1 MEDMYLEID
10 RRHSYERGKYL
21 KLVVDSVKNDSEFIY
36 TMLCDR
42 VAKRFEIDNYA
53 SCISDIIKHYVE
65 NVDMDFNE
73 WLYCDDAPLIVPL
86 HKIVGLFPEFANLG
100 KSKYEIVNIANKMYG
115 LDMHIDYDCCGDS
128 YVYAYSFNFNSFT
141 PICVDDVSDIKKEI
155 EFCEKYGI
163 DHKELDEKIGKL
175 MELI

>member
-1 MEDMYLEID
+1 MYLEID
-10 RRHSYERGKYL
+10 RRYSYERGKYL

-65 NVDMDFNE
+65 NVSMDFNE
-73 WLYCDDAPLIVPL
+73 WLYCDDAPLIIRL
-86 HKIVGLFPEFANLG
+86 SAIKGMFPEFAQLG
-100 KSKYEIVNIANKMYG
+100 KSDYEIVNIANKMYG
-115 LDMHIDYDCCGDS
+115 LDLHIDYDCCGDS
-128 YVYAYSFNFNSFT
+128 YVYAFSFNFDSFT
-141 PICVDDVSDIKKEI
+141 PLCVGDISDIKKEM

-163 DHKELDEKIGKL
+163 EHAKLDEKVSKL
-175 MELI
+175 LELI